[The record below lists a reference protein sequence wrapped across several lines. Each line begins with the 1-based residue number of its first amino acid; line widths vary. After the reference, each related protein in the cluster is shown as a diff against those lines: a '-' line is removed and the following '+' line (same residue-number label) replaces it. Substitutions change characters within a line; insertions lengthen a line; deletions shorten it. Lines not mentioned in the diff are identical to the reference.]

1 MTSPRDPPDGAGS
14 TVSPG
19 RCIES
24 NAISAGFACLFRRF
38 RRRGGKEEGKNVG
51 YFTFLMGMTRIPPI
65 MAQTPAM

>member
-14 TVSPG
+14 TASQD

-24 NAISAGFACLFRRF
+24 NAIAGFACLFRRF
-38 RRRGGKEEGKNVG
+38 RRKGGEEEGKNVG
-51 YFTFLMGMTRIPPI
+51 YFTFLMGMTRMPPI

>member
-14 TVSPG
+14 TASPD

-24 NAISAGFACLFRRF
+24 NRRF
-38 RRRGGKEEGKNVG
+38 RVSLPPVPARGGKEEGKNVG
-51 YFTFLMGMTRIPPI
+51 YFTFLMGMTRMPPI

>member
-24 NAISAGFACLFRRF
+24 NAIAGFACLFRRF
-38 RRRGGKEEGKNVG
+38 QRKGGEEGKSVG
-51 YFTFLMGMTRIPPI
+51 YFTFLMGMTRMPPI

>member
-24 NAISAGFACLFRRF
+24 NAISAGFGEG
-38 RRRGGKEEGKNVG
+38 RGGEGEG
-51 YFTFLMGMTRIPPI
+51 YFTFLMGMTRRPPI